1 MTVVGMTMDSVGGR
15 ILVCLGKSNGTFGG
29 MMHALMPLYLAHTRP
44 RNKSG
49 CYTGHYDWWITKFTG
64 HSGIYAGHCHSIA
77 SFFPST
83 LA

>member
-1 MTVVGMTMDSVGGR
+1 MDSVGGR

-49 CYTGHYDWWITKFTG
+49 LKVMALLEG
-64 HSGIYAGHCHSIA
+64 
-77 SFFPST
+77 
-83 LA
+83 